1 MSQDDQPVK
10 NGQTESSSRTP
21 DRIETSSSSTQSGV
35 KLRRLFFMLFPVA
48 ALFGLLFYLNQTE
61 FVIDALNM
69 KLDESTFSFISL
81 YVLFPLSILLSLIW
95 WSFLSG
101 VTWKSWIL
109 GMAVFAISCVGVAA
123 SVRIESMEGD
133 MFPRF
138 AWRWSPTSEDLARE
152 SKATQKKSDL
162 DVSLRELEIA
172 DSDWPQFR
180 NDNREGRVLDVQLD
194 RDFQNNPPEELW
206 RIKVGLGWSSF
217 SIVDD
222 LCWTQEQLD
231 DEELVV
237 CYELKTGQEVWSH
250 ADMTR
255 WSEPVGGDGPRGTPT
270 IHEGKAYTLGGTG
283 YLNCL
288 NALTGESIWQ
298 RKILEDAG
306 ADNTQWAMSG
316 SPLIVGDKVIV
327 NAGISQE
334 ELMKEPTDRQPGKAV
349 IAYDKLTGEIVWAKG
364 NHPASYAGV
373 NVAEIQGEQQLL
385 VFDGDGV
392 AGINLDDGDEQ
403 WRFEWSNMPKVNA
416 AQPLVRGDQVF
427 ISSSYNSGSVLLNVS
442 RDEETWSSEPEWS
455 KKNFFKL
462 KFNDG
467 VYKDGFIYGLDETLM
482 SCIEMKT
489 GRRKWKARSETG
501 FGQLIL
507 IGDLLTIITESGELV
522 FAEATPEEWREL
534 YRMPAM
540 SGKTWNNPAFAN
552 GYLLVRNYEEAVCY
566 KLKLA
571 E

>member
-1 MSQDDQPVK
+1 MSQDDQPA
-10 NGQTESSSRTP
+10 NGNPHGSSSVPET
-21 DRIETSSSSTQSGV
+21 IETPTDDRPRGV
-35 KLRRLFFMLFPVA
+35 RLRRLFFMLLPVA
-48 ALFGLLFYLNQTE
+48 AIFGLLYYFNQTE
-61 FVIDALNM
+61 FVIDTLNL
-69 KLDESTFSFISL
+69 KLDESTFSFISV
-81 YVLFPLSILLSLIW
+81 YVLLPLTIVLSLIW

-101 VTWKSWIL
+101 VSWKSWFL
-109 GMAVFAISCVGVAA
+109 GLVGVVCVCGGVVA

-138 AWRWSPTSEDLARE
+138 AWRWSPTSEDLARQ
-152 SKATQKKSDL
+152 SKATQEKSQL
-162 DVSLRELEIA
+162 DVSSRELVISEG
-172 DSDWPQFR
+172 DWPQFR
-180 NDNREGRVLDVQLD
+180 NDDREGRVLNVQLD
-194 RDFQNNPPEELW
+194 RDFVNHPPEELW
-206 RIKVGLGWSSF
+206 RIKIGLGWSSF
-217 SIVDD
+217 AIVDD
-222 LCWTQEQLD
+222 LCWTQEQLGE
-231 DEELVV
+231 EELVV
-237 CYELKTGQEVWSH
+237 CYELETGQEVWTHS
-250 ADMTR
+250 DQTR
-255 WSEPVGGDGPRGTPT
+255 WAEPVGGDGPRGTPT
-270 IHEGKAYTLGGTG
+270 IHEGKVYTLGGTG

-298 RKILEDAG
+298 RKVLEDAQ

-327 NAGISQE
+327 NAGISQA
-334 ELMKEPTDRQPGKAV
+334 ELLKEPTERQPGKAI
-349 IAYDKLTGEIVWAKG
+349 IAYDKLTGDIVWANG

-373 NVAEIQGEQQLL
+373 NVTEIQGEQQLL

-392 AGINLDDGDEQ
+392 AGIDPEQGDEL

-416 AQPLVRGDQVF
+416 AQPIVRGDQVF

-442 RDEETWSSEPEWS
+442 RTDDSWSSEPEWE

-489 GRRKWKARSETG
+489 GRRKWKARSDTG
-501 FGQLIL
+501 FGQVIL
-507 IGDLLTIITESGELV
+507 IGDTLTIITEGGELV

-540 SGKTWNNPAFAN
+540 SGKTWNNPSFAN
-552 GYLLVRNYEEAVCY
+552 GYLIVRNYEEAVCY